1 VFQKVLW
8 INCAKRQSRSRSL
21 AVESDLEPMSD
32 TLQCADRVLEGIKY
46 LRIRNAELL
55 VALQIALWAIDGD
68 LSEEGL
74 NEVKGAL
81 KAVLRQSGKKRNEDQ
96 DGRHATDERRI
107 AEAALEKLCALA
119 LKIENL

>member
-1 VFQKVLW
+1 M
-8 INCAKRQSRSRSL
+8 
-21 AVESDLEPMSD
+21 ESDLEPMSD

-55 VALQIALWAIDGD
+55 VALQIALWVLNGD
-68 LSEEGL
+68 LSEERL

-81 KAVLRQSGKKRNEDQ
+81 RAVLRQGGKKRNEDQ
-96 DGRHATDERRI
+96 DGRHAADELRI

-119 LKIENL
+119 LKIEIL